1 MTVGRTYLD
10 YLQDLLGAF
19 ESASRFVQGM
29 SFEDFADDEKTVYAV
44 IRSLEVAGEA
54 AKQIPTAWTQRYP
67 AIPWSRIAGMR
78 DVLIHRYFGV
88 DVAVIWTAGDPGGAG
103 SSSRDCW
110 HRPRTG
116 RVAAS
121 ESWQDRRSPHGRALG
136 FFESSKPF
144 LCPLPR

>member
-1 MTVGRTYLD
+1 MTVGLTYLD

-44 IRSLEVAGEA
+44 IRALEVAGEA

-88 DVAVIWTAGDPGGAG
+88 DVAVIWTAVTQEVPALLPAIAG
-103 SSSRDCW
+103 IV
-110 HRPRTG
+110 HEQ
-116 RVAAS
+116 A
-121 ESWQDRRSPHGRALG
+121 E
-136 FFESSKPF
+136 
-144 LCPLPR
+144 